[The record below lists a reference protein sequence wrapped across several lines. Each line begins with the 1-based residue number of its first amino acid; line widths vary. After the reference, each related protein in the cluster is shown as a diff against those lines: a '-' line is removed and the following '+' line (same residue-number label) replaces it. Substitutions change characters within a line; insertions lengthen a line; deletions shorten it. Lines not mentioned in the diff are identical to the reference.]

1 MPTAH
6 ESVSDKTTTPG
17 GPPYSWLRPAR
28 DIAGLTLLAVLTVWA
43 GQRVLPADKMFP
55 DFVCFWASGK
65 LLAAGESPYDVKAQI
80 RVQQEYGWDTEKDG
94 AGILAFL
101 PYYYPPW
108 VGLLCVLLVPL
119 GFAGAKLA
127 WFFLNVELIFLG
139 GYLLRDAI
147 PGVPRWMPMFLAS
160 VLLFTLA
167 SVLLAQTVSLIFFLM
182 ALAWKLLDRKQ
193 DWLAG
198 GVLVW
203 LTHKP
208 QLSVILI
215 LAVLLWSARQHRWGV
230 VWGFCTTLALMSAAS
245 ALVVPTWPVQML
257 NATRETPPPT
267 KHFPWIGN
275 SWLLVLQTL
284 GLDGWGLWLLYVAV
298 ALPFLVLVMRAAVD
312 RSCPLLHLFSLSILA
327 VFFVAPYARHYD
339 FPILVIPFVV
349 ILGRRLPPLVG
360 SGLILLLVLAP
371 YAQLAWLQHL
381 KTQEVPPGKF
391 LLEATYFWVPVL
403 VATAWFLSTRTSAP
417 REQLTIGPAAAA
429 G

>member
-1 MPTAH
+1 MPPADETLLPK
-6 ESVSDKTTTPG
+6 SSTPG
-17 GPPYSWLRPAR
+17 GTSFPWLRRAR
-28 DIAGLTLLAVLTVWA
+28 APAGLTLLAALTVWA
-43 GQRVLPADKMFP
+43 GQRVLPWDKMFP

-65 LLAAGESPYDVKAQI
+65 LLAAGESPYDVKAQV
-80 RVQQEYGWDTEKDG
+80 RVQQEYGWDKERDG
-94 AGILAFL
+94 ARILAFL

-108 VGLLCVLLVPL
+108 VGLLCVLLVPV

-139 GYLLRDAI
+139 GYLLRNAV
-147 PGVPRWMPMFLAS
+147 PGVPRWIPLFVAS

-208 QLSVILI
+208 QLSIILI
-215 LAVLLWSARQHRWGV
+215 LALLLWSVRQHRWGV
-230 VWGFCTTLALMSAAS
+230 VWGFVITLSVMSAAS

-267 KHFPWIGN
+267 DYFPWIGN
-275 SWLLVLQTL
+275 SWFLVLRTM
-284 GLDGWGLWLLYVAV
+284 GLHGWGLWLLYAAAAV
-298 ALPFLVLVMRAAVD
+298 PFLILVVRAALD

-327 VFFVAPYARHYD
+327 AFFVAPYARHYD
-339 FPILVIPFVV
+339 FPILLIPLVV
-349 ILGRRLPPLVG
+349 VLGRRLPPLVG
-360 SGLILLLVLAP
+360 SGHILLLVIAP
-371 YAQLAWLQHL
+371 YAQLVWLEHL
-381 KTQEVPPGKF
+381 KTQGVPPGKF
-391 LLEATYFWVPVL
+391 LLEATYFWVPLL
-403 VATAWFLSTRTSAP
+403 VATAWFVTTRTGAPKEAP
-417 REQLTIGPAAAA
+417 RAA
-429 G
+429 